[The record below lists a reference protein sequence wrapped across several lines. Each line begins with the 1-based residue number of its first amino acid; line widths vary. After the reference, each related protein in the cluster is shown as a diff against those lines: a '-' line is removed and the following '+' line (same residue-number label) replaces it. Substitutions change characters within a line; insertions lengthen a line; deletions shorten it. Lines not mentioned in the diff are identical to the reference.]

1 MTVKLGVI
9 ADDFTGATDIAG
21 FMVQNGWKVV
31 QLLNE
36 PDENTV
42 IPQGVDAIVVSLKS
56 RSCPVDEA
64 VNASVN
70 ACNWLKKKAQCQQ
83 IFFKYC
89 STFDSTE
96 KGNIYQSLMH

>member
-36 PDENTV
+36 PDENTPV
-42 IPQGVDAIVVSLKS
+42 PQDVDAIVISLKAALVLS
-56 RSCPVDEA
+56 MKLLVHRRVS
-64 VNASVN
+64 
-70 ACNWLKKKAQCQQ
+70 
-83 IFFKYC
+83 
-89 STFDSTE
+89 
-96 KGNIYQSLMH
+96 G

>member
-70 ACNWLKKKAQCQQ
+70 ACNWLKKKPSANKFSLNTARHLTRQKKE
-83 IFFKYC
+83 I
-89 STFDSTE
+89 STS
-96 KGNIYQSLMH
+96 H

>member
-36 PDENTV
+36 PDENTPV
-42 IPQGVDAIVVSLKS
+42 PQDVDAIVISLKS

-64 VNASVN
+64 VSASTN
-70 ACNWLKKKAQCQQ
+70 ACKWLKQKRIVSKFSLNIAQRLIQPKKAILAPLQ
-83 IFFKYC
+83 
-89 STFDSTE
+89 
-96 KGNIYQSLMH
+96 MH

>member
-1 MTVKLGVI
+1 MILPVRQILR
-9 ADDFTGATDIAG
+9 

-36 PDENTV
+36 PDENTPV
-42 IPQGVDAIVVSLKS
+42 PQDVDAIVISLKS

-64 VNASVN
+64 VSASTN
-70 ACNWLKKKAQCQQ
+70 ACKWLKQKANCQQ
-83 IFFKYC
+83 FSFKYC

-96 KGNIYQSLMH
+96 KAILAPLQMH